1 MAGAACI
8 ATGVGGVA
16 GSAMICAGVNSIVGS
31 CVSESQGG
39 SSLAGWIGGGI
50 TGAICGLGAGL
61 SGRLFVEA
69 TQVTGFACLG
79 KIALSISTATVS
91 GASGSLLGQAA
102 SSYIDGNTLNKK
114 DALLQSANTGVVN
127 IFGGIGAGMGMALAS
142 MPTISATSQ
151 GLVNGLNAAFSVFV
165 ESVCDFVQQ
174 IPHFF

>member
-39 SSLAGWIGGGI
+39 SSLAGWIG
-50 TGAICGLGAGL
+50 
-61 SGRLFVEA
+61 
-69 TQVTGFACLG
+69 
-79 KIALSISTATVS
+79 
-91 GASGSLLGQAA
+91 
-102 SSYIDGNTLNKK
+102 
-114 DALLQSANTGVVN
+114 
-127 IFGGIGAGMGMALAS
+127 GGIGAGMGMALAS

-174 IPHFF
+174 IPHFFS